1 MKLTIVTINPLFQ
14 QNIMSVSFKIIDELI
29 DVIKRH
35 TMSDFE
41 LVLPFLQRN
50 EINERS
56 ATGLAAI
63 HYACMEDKLEMVEC
77 LLRNKANPSLQDV
90 EGWTP
95 LHIAATNNSYDL
107 AVRLIEFGADPSVC
121 NGDKETPLDVA
132 EDDKMISL
140 LEEASIL
147 QPDVDEREEEEEQAL
162 LTALRKANRMR
173 RVEDWEKS
181 LGISEGGSILHLA
194 ASYGYSHLV
203 EYICKEKLVSVNKR
217 DNDEWTPLHAASYW
231 QHSEIM
237 EMLLKHGANPCL
249 VTKVYNRPGD
259 L

>member
-1 MKLTIVTINPLFQ
+1 
-14 QNIMSVSFKIIDELI
+14 MSVSFNIIDELI
-29 DVIKRH
+29 DTIKH
-35 TMSDFE
+35 HSMSDFE
-41 LVLPFLQRN
+41 LLLPFLQIN
-50 EINERS
+50 GINERS

-77 LLRNKANPSLQDV
+77 LLRNKANPSLPDV

-95 LHIAATNNSYDL
+95 LHIAATNNNYDL

-121 NGDKETPLDVA
+121 NGDDEIPLDVA
-132 EDDKMISL
+132 EDDKMINL
-140 LEEASIL
+140 LEEASCL
-147 QPDVDEREEEEEQAL
+147 QPDPEEREEEEEQAL

-173 RVEDWEKS
+173 RVKDWEKS

-194 ASYGYSHLV
+194 AAYGYCHLV

-217 DNDEWTPLHAASYW
+217 DKDEWTPLHAASYW
-231 QHSEIM
+231 QHSEIT
-237 EMLLKHGANPCL
+237 EVLLKHGASPCL
-249 VTKVYNRPGD
+249 VTKVYNKPSD